1 MKDWIKMYL
10 GVSQSTGKP
19 MYSSVARVKT
29 YFGSMFQGTP
39 KGQQNVLPWF
49 LPVTEVEADET
60 PDVLWLNRR
69 NGKHLTEQEY
79 ADKFLS
85 SSTSDDDTESD
96 QPTTD

>member
-10 GVSQSTGKP
+10 GVSQSSGKP

-49 LPVTEVEADET
+49 LPVTEVESDET
-60 PDVLWLNRR
+60 PDILWINRR
-69 NGKHLTEQEY
+69 DGRHLTEKEY
-79 ADKFLS
+79 SDKFLAS
-85 SSTSDDDTESD
+85 SSSDDNVESD
-96 QPTTD
+96 TATTD